1 MNFFK
6 TIISLFSKKQ
16 KYLFFFIIFFTI
28 CSNILQIFGLTAIIP
43 LITILSSGEK
53 ILEIEIFRKIYN
65 FLDINS
71 LEEFKYFLFY
81 LSIFGITISTFFSL
95 CSTYLNSYFSTK
107 FGEIL
112 EQKIFKY
119 YIQED
124 YVYFSKN
131 NVSTLISKIAND
143 IPRIRSQIIANFIGL
158 IINFSMLVI
167 IAISILY
174 VDFLVSFITIFGL
187 SLFYLLFFITV
198 KKITLRHGERI
209 GIYNFKKTKSILDS
223 LNNIKYLKF
232 IDNENFYIN
241 AHKFNSKKLANTF
254 IKNSIITS
262 FPKVIM
268 EFTFFIGTVILCLYL
283 SNRYGDFSNFLPLL
297 TLFAVASIKA
307 LPAINQV
314 FLTVIGLR
322 THANALYSFKEEFDK
337 LKFQDTSNDND
348 NDNLDIIRN
357 IKLDNI
363 SFKYSS
369 GNFSI
374 ENVSLEIK
382 KNQFVGFCGTTGSGK
397 TTIVDIISGLIS
409 PTKGSLIIDGKF
421 MSKNK
426 LNSYR
431 KIIGYVP
438 QEIFLGNMTI
448 KESIALGYDVD
459 NLDLSRIEYCAK
471 LADIH
476 SFIIT
481 LNDGYETFVGDNGIK
496 LSGGQKQRIGI
507 ARALYKNPKILIFDE
522 ATSSLDYETEK
533 KIIQTLTSLKGKLT
547 LIMITHRL
555 ETIRECDNIFLIS
568 KGKVAAQGFFKDLE
582 RTEGLFKNH
591 FNS

>member
-16 KYLFFFIIFFTI
+16 KYFFFFIVFFTI
-28 CSNILQIFGLTAIIP
+28 CSNILQIFGLTSIIP

-53 ILEIEIFRKIYN
+53 ILEIEKFRKFYN
-65 FLDINS
+65 YLNIDS

-81 LSIFGITISTFFSL
+81 ISIFGITISTFFSL

-107 FGEIL
+107 FGETL

-143 IPRIRSQIIANFIGL
+143 IPRIKNQIISNFIGL

-174 VDFLVSFITIFGL
+174 VDFLVSFIAIFGL
-187 SLFYLLFFITV
+187 GLFYLLFFITV
-198 KKITLRHGERI
+198 KKITLRHGEKI

-241 AHKFNSKKLANTF
+241 THKFNSKKLANTF

-262 FPKVIM
+262 FPRVIM
-268 EFTFFIGTVILCLYL
+268 EFTLFIGTVILCLYF
-283 SNRYGDFSNFLPLL
+283 SNKYGDFSNFLPLL

-314 FLTVIGLR
+314 FLTVIALR
-322 THANALYSFKEEFDK
+322 THANALYSFKEEFDN
-337 LKFQDTSNDND
+337 LKFQNTSYD
-348 NDNLDIIRN
+348 NDNLEIIKN
-357 IKLDNI
+357 IKLDKI

-374 ENVSLEIK
+374 ENFSLEIK
-382 KNQFVGFCGTTGSGK
+382 KNQFIGFCGATGSGK

-421 MSKNK
+421 MPKNK

-448 KESIALGYDVD
+448 KESIALGYDVE
-459 NLDLSRIEYCAK
+459 NIDLSRIEYCAK

-481 LNDGYETFVGDNGIK
+481 LKDGYETFVGDNGIK

-533 KIIQTLTSLKGKLT
+533 KIIQTLTSLKGKVT

-568 KGKVAAQGFFKDLE
+568 KGKVAAQGLFKDLE
-582 RTEGLFKNH
+582 RTEGIFKDH